1 MEWIYQFFNL
11 FFLSNDSDFKW
22 VKTGHKC
29 CCCCFIQEVEASRL
43 IYPITNFFHQ
53 KILKSNGT
61 EQFRIQVIH
70 MRLDEKLSRL
80 SIKDNDNKGVKS
92 MMPLPTT

>member
-1 MEWIYQFFNL
+1 
-11 FFLSNDSDFKW
+11 
-22 VKTGHKC
+22 
-29 CCCCFIQEVEASRL
+29 
-43 IYPITNFFHQ
+43 
-53 KILKSNGT
+53 
-61 EQFRIQVIH
+61 